1 VYNSENKRTRISKSP
16 LCAVRLHKKPWGRE
30 SCYTGKLTALI
41 PTPPTLYMLKLSLR
55 LWPVSVSFPRSYA
68 NGRHLLH
75 TKNIKNVNGYAHRTR
90 PWMIRCTQ
98 SFEVHISIQQKC

>member
-55 LWPVSVSFPRSYA
+55 CDQSQFRSHVPTPMVDIFY
-68 NGRHLLH
+68 
-75 TKNIKNVNGYAHRTR
+75 
-90 PWMIRCTQ
+90 TQ
-98 SFEVHISIQQKC
+98 KISKMLMGMHIVHDRG